1 MLGALLTVVALSL
14 CFATSHYFETTHSPR
29 MSRECVSKLFVWQMP
44 KQVSAGLKPR
54 CRGSAVAPI
63 Q

>member
-1 MLGALLTVVALSL
+1 MWFTNGFSVGVLVLSEVLLNNPAKVV
-14 CFATSHYFETTHSPR
+14 EWG
-29 MSRECVSKLFVWQMP
+29 SKLFVRQTP

>member
-1 MLGALLTVVALSL
+1 
-14 CFATSHYFETTHSPR
+14 
-29 MSRECVSKLFVWQMP
+29 MSRECVSKLFVWQTP
-44 KQVSAGLKPR
+44 KQVSAGLKLR